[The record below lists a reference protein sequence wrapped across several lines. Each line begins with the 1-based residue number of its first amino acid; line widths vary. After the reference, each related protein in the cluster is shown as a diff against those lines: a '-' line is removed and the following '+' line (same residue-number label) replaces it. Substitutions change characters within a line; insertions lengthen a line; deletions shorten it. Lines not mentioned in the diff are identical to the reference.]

1 MATSSKSFLLPI
13 PEAGPYPL
21 YGPASPIRRLFVDV
35 PRSRGGGSDDQLGR
49 IGSVRFGNR
58 LMIDKIEQ
66 FFRDVVPHQSR
77 LLAYGGQSQFLRV
90 GSVIETGD
98 RDVAVG
104 MGCILIN
111 VLKVDCNESS
121 PSGITRTSSL
131 IWACAQASLNPLMR

>member
-1 MATSSKSFLLPI
+1 MATSSKSSLLPI

-21 YGPASPIRRLFVDV
+21 YGPASPIRRQFVDV
-35 PRSRGGGSDDQLGR
+35 PRSRGGGSDDQLDR

-58 LMIDKIEQ
+58 LMIDEIEQ

-98 RDVAVG
+98 RDVAG
-104 MGCILIN
+104 NLQP
-111 VLKVDCNESS
+111 EF
-121 PSGITRTSSL
+121 P
-131 IWACAQASLNPLMR
+131 